1 MYKRNDLFNHFLNGM
16 ESGLQAQMRLYF
28 THQMM
33 LDEYNRKRE
42 LEQLKREII
51 SEILSQ
57 ISVSVDI
64 TEAVSNIKEIQ
75 REINKIGD

>member
-1 MYKRNDLFNHFLNGM
+1 
-16 ESGLQAQMRLYF
+16 
-28 THQMM
+28 MM

-64 TEAVSNIKEIQ
+64 TEAVNNIKEIQ